1 MAIPQNCVS
10 AKTAAKPGPPCAAGC
25 WVFVLG
31 KTGANE
37 MLHFYVEVARTAYR
51 QQLIYRWAN
60 LAGLLTNIFFGAIFS
75 YVIIALFKAKP
86 VAAGY
91 DVQDT
96 LRYVWLMQA
105 MVMVVLTFG
114 WYDLMLTI
122 RSGEV
127 VSDLSKP
134 CDFYWYWFSREI
146 GRSAYYLLFRGLPT
160 YLAGMLLFGFGASGD
175 WKTWLAY
182 AASLPLATMIGIAY
196 RFLFN
201 IVAFWV
207 LEARAV
213 AGFATA
219 IALFFAGSYV
229 PLPFFPAWLRAI
241 ATWLPLNG
249 LMNVPAQ
256 IFLGKLT
263 GIALLSG
270 LGLQVFW
277 VILLTLGVRS
287 LTSVAARRVT
297 VQGG

>member
-1 MAIPQNCVS
+1 
-10 AKTAAKPGPPCAAGC
+10 
-25 WVFVLG
+25 VLG

-37 MLHFYVEVARTAYR
+37 MLRFYVEVARTAYR
-51 QQLIYRWAN
+51 RQLIYRWAN
-60 LAGLLTNIFFGAIFS
+60 LAGLLTNIFFGAIMS
-75 YVIIALFKAKP
+75 YVMIALFQARP

-91 DVQDT
+91 NVQDA
-96 LRYVWLMQA
+96 LRYIWLAQA

-146 GRSAYYLLFRGLPT
+146 GRSVYFLLFRGLPT
-160 YLAGMLLFGFGASGD
+160 YVAGMLLFGLGAPGD

-182 AASLPLATMIGIAY
+182 AASLPLAAMIGIAY

-213 AGFATA
+213 GGFATA

-241 ATWLPLNG
+241 ATWLPFNG

-270 LGLQVFW
+270 LGLQVLW
-277 VILLTLGVRS
+277 VVLLTLSVRS
-287 LTSVAARRVT
+287 LTSVAARRVV